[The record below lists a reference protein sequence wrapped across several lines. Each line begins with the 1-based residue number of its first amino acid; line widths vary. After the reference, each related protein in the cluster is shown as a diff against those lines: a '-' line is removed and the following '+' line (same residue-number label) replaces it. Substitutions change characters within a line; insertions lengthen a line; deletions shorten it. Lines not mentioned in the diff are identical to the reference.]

1 MTIAKIKKTIA
12 AMNAEIE
19 ITRHDVDVTLY
30 EIIAPDGYIW
40 NSGDC
45 QVMMVTRFHF
55 DYSVKEIYEDI
66 FERIS
71 CGLSPEN
78 SN

>member
-1 MTIAKIKKTIA
+1 MTIAKIKKIIA

-19 ITRHDVDVTLY
+19 ITRQDVDVTLY

-45 QVMMVTRFHF
+45 QVMMVTRFHI
-55 DYSVKEIYEDI
+55 DYSVKEIYDEI
-66 FERIS
+66 LQRVN